1 MKGTRKVGAAGTRK
15 KFPLQFSPVLF
26 CFVLFF
32 CFFFHVHAFSI
43 QRTRLSSSLE
53 QALLELLYAQEK
65 LETKVIQNLRGVGA
79 NEMHG
84 IMGDVE
90 TAICSK
96 LTLHK
101 IKEVEIKA
109 T

>member
-1 MKGTRKVGAAGTRK
+1 MAQREQGKSSLCSF
-15 KFPLQFSPVLF
+15 FPF
-26 CFVLFF
+26 CFVLF
-32 CFFFHVHAFSI
+32 FFFHVHAFSI

-53 QALLELLYAQEK
+53 QALLERLYAQEK
-65 LETKVIQNLRGVGA
+65 LETKVIQNLTGVGA